1 MSCRQTC
8 NLIGLCMRAGRCAAG
23 TEAVLEDVRRGR
35 AEAVVISSELAEN
48 AREKLNALCR
58 AKNVDILV
66 IEDADGALGRCV
78 GREGVKTLSIH
89 DRQFACRI
97 KESLRN
103 EQGRTGGGA

>member
-1 MSCRQTC
+1 MSFRATC
-8 NLIGLCMRAGRCAAG
+8 NLIGLCMRAGRCAVG
-23 TEAVLEDVRRGR
+23 TEAVLEDVRRGK
-35 AEAVVISSELAEN
+35 AEAVMISSELAKN
-48 AREKLNALCR
+48 AREKFEALCR

-66 IEDADGALGRCV
+66 IEDADGALGQCV

-103 EQGRTGGGA
+103 EQSRTGGGA